1 MGIAFLYR
9 DGVGDDSRKGGHL
22 MAKTISFGVMHIS
35 VAFLVVWAMT
45 GDWRIGGLT
54 ALVEPCVNT
63 VAYHFHEK
71 VWKRRRDPEAVSGT
85 VMA

>member
-1 MGIAFLYR
+1 
-9 DGVGDDSRKGGHL
+9 

-45 GDWRIGGLT
+45 GYWRIGGLT

>member
-1 MGIAFLYR
+1 MI
-9 DGVGDDSRKGGHL
+9 
-22 MAKTISFGVMHIS
+22 KTLSFGVMHIS

-45 GDWRIGGLT
+45 GDWRIGGAT

-71 VWKRRRDPEAVSGT
+71 VWKRLVSRKRARDGADGD
-85 VMA
+85 AFAA

>member
-1 MGIAFLYR
+1 MLKTV
-9 DGVGDDSRKGGHL
+9 DSGVL
-22 MAKTISFGVMHIS
+22 KTFSFGAMHIS

-45 GDWRIGGLT
+45 GDWRIGGAT

-71 VWKRRRDPEAVSGT
+71 IWKRRLGRRAGANPGAGL
-85 VMA
+85 ALPA

>member
-1 MGIAFLYR
+1 MI
-9 DGVGDDSRKGGHL
+9 
-22 MAKTISFGVMHIS
+22 KTLSFGAMHIS

-45 GDWRIGGLT
+45 GDWMIGGIT

-71 VWKRRRDPEAVSGT
+71 FWKRQGQGEAVSGT

>member
-1 MGIAFLYR
+1 
-9 DGVGDDSRKGGHL
+9 
-22 MAKTISFGVMHIS
+22 MAKTISFGAMHIS

-71 VWKRRRDPEAVSGT
+71 VWKRHRSSEGVSGT

>member
-1 MGIAFLYR
+1 MI
-9 DGVGDDSRKGGHL
+9 
-22 MAKTISFGVMHIS
+22 KTMSFGVMHIS

-45 GDWRIGGLT
+45 GDWRIGGAT

-71 VWKRRRDPEAVSGT
+71 VWKRLRSRKAGPGGPDGQPLA
-85 VMA
+85 A

>member
-1 MGIAFLYR
+1 
-9 DGVGDDSRKGGHL
+9 

-63 VAYHFHEK
+63 VAYHFHE
-71 VWKRRRDPEAVSGT
+71 
-85 VMA
+85 

>member
-1 MGIAFLYR
+1 MI
-9 DGVGDDSRKGGHL
+9 
-22 MAKTISFGVMHIS
+22 KTLSFGVMHIS

-45 GDWRIGGLT
+45 GDWRIGGAT

-71 VWKRRRDPEAVSGT
+71 VWKRLVKRKRGRDGSDGGALAV
-85 VMA
+85 

>member
-1 MGIAFLYR
+1 MT
-9 DGVGDDSRKGGHL
+9 
-22 MAKTISFGVMHIS
+22 KTLSFGAMHIS

-45 GDWRIGGLT
+45 GDWMTGGLV

-71 VWKRRRDPEAVSGT
+71 VWKRRGDGAGSGWLLH
-85 VMA
+85 AH